1 MTEKKPVVLL
11 NKSKTVSLPV
21 PLASK
26 KSGRNGSGS
35 QEMSTSSGM
44 AGSIL
49 IGDIDEKSPEIFRR
63 RVSQK
68 LAMFPEDPVIITIDS
83 NGGDVYSAFAILDF
97 IDHIRK
103 DYGVTVITV
112 CIGKAMS
119 AGALILSAGD
129 VRAITTNSVVM
140 IHESLSSIPFSS
152 YRDVVVETEEIQRV
166 NELMLK
172 ILAKNMKTTVA
183 SLKSLFGKKRNVYL
197 TPQEAVAAGLADKV
211 GFPEIRLTTSME
223 IT

>member
-1 MTEKKPVVLL
+1 
-11 NKSKTVSLPV
+11 
-21 PLASK
+21 
-26 KSGRNGSGS
+26 
-35 QEMSTSSGM
+35 
-44 AGSIL
+44 
-49 IGDIDEKSPEIFRR
+49 
-63 RVSQK
+63 
-68 LAMFPEDPVIITIDS
+68 MFPEDPVIITIDS

>member
-1 MTEKKPVVLL
+1 MTEKKQALL
-11 NKSKTVSLPV
+11 NKSKTFSFPV
-21 PLASK
+21 PVASSK
-26 KSGRNGSGS
+26 KRAREGN
-35 QEMSTSSGM
+35 QEMSTTSGM

-63 RVSQK
+63 RVAQR
-68 LAMFPEDPVIITIDS
+68 LALFPEDPVIITVDS

-97 IDHIRK
+97 IDHIKK
-103 DYGVTVITV
+103 DYGVTIITV

-129 VRAITTNSVVM
+129 VRAASPHSVIM

-152 YRDVVVETEEIQRV
+152 FRDVVVETEEIQRV

-197 TPQEAVAAGLADKV
+197 TPQEALASGLVDKI
-211 GFPEIRLTTSME
+211 GFPEIRVTTSME
-223 IT
+223 IS